1 MGFLIFFSLNAFV
14 LQKEFVGDP
23 VRNVKVP
30 GNYLMKARQKTKPKY
45 AARYL
50 VRVLFPKE
58 TLLCSIMGVSAR
70 GRRTLDPNKIAAIR
84 GMLPFKRH
92 RFTSSIL
99 KMLTYKESFSVCFCE
114 SLSSSW

>member
-1 MGFLIFFSLNAFV
+1 
-14 LQKEFVGDP
+14 
-23 VRNVKVP
+23 
-30 GNYLMKARQKTKPKY
+30 MKARQKTKPKY

-84 GMLPFKRH
+84 GMLPFKMH
-92 RFTSSIL
+92 RLTSLIL
-99 KMLTYKESFSVCFCE
+99 TEFLTYKQSFLYVSASRC
-114 SLSSSW
+114 LATG

>member
-1 MGFLIFFSLNAFV
+1 
-14 LQKEFVGDP
+14 
-23 VRNVKVP
+23 
-30 GNYLMKARQKTKPKY
+30 MKARQKTKPKY

-84 GMLPFKRH
+84 GMLPFKMR
-92 RFTSSIL
+92 RFTSLIL
-99 KMLTYKESFSVCFCE
+99 NKVFSLQGVLFCMF
-114 SLSSSW
+114 LLITV

>member
-1 MGFLIFFSLNAFV
+1 
-14 LQKEFVGDP
+14 
-23 VRNVKVP
+23 
-30 GNYLMKARQKTKPKY
+30 MKARQKTKPKY

-84 GMLPFKRH
+84 GMLPFKMH
-92 RFTSSIL
+92 RFTSLIL
-99 KMLTYKESFSVCFCE
+99 TEFLTYKQSFLYVSASHC
-114 SLSSSW
+114 LATG

>member
-1 MGFLIFFSLNAFV
+1 MFLLY
-14 LQKEFVGDP
+14 KEYVGDP
-23 VRNVKVP
+23 KRNVKVL

-70 GRRTLDPNKIAAIR
+70 GRRTLDPNKVAAVR
-84 GMLPFKRH
+84 G
-92 RFTSSIL
+92 
-99 KMLTYKESFSVCFCE
+99 MLTYKTYEFTFLPLEFSWV
-114 SLSSSW
+114 L